1 MTATIAHELEGARQ
15 KLLDLTLRNR
25 LLNYRPS
32 QLRSIRVTGEL
43 PAEIYDALVLRE
55 KALEFRGTGTKKPNP
70 VLSSEAKPLSGANDA
85 VSHRDSFP
93 VSEAPD
99 DTVQRH
105 FETWSARGAG
115 SLETKH
121 TDRFLQ
127 TPYDDESLA
136 KKLFRV
142 YHEGRSAVEE
152 QGYTVAHLALGFL
165 EWFESD
171 DSEQPRRAP
180 LILVPSELERV
191 RAGEFSKVKWTGEDV
206 FANISLQAK
215 LVEYGVALPPFEAPE
230 EKDGID
236 GWLQQVVDAIAKKP
250 RWRVLSELTLDFFSF
265 TKFVMYKD
273 LDPATWPAERKPHD
287 HPLLQTLFAPAGVP
301 EDKGFDANRIDEVL
315 SARDLWHV
323 MDADPSQIAVIEDV
337 KSGRN
342 LVVQGPPGTGKSQ
355 TITNLIAEALAAGKT
370 VLFVSEKMAALDVV
384 KSRLD
389 ACGLGPFCLELHSRK
404 ANKKAVLV
412 ELQRSLGSKSAPSPG
427 EQLLD
432 EHELLKRDLNRY
444 ALEVGT
450 PIGAYRKTPY
460 QLFGMRQAAL
470 AQLGESGGAPLIP
483 NAASITEADVLAG
496 EKALRELAYVMPI
509 VHPAAGHPWRASTR
523 DSMLPH
529 EEEDVRA
536 ALARAGDAVRVL
548 VDAASA
554 LAQAAG
560 VREPRRL
567 ADLDTAIRAAE
578 LIARAAAPTET
589 ALLLS
594 AEWNAPNA
602 RADELV
608 MRVEAFQRERAAL
621 AATFHD
627 AALEG
632 QHGADLTEL
641 LTLST
646 KFLRFFNGRYRAL
659 RRELAGLYRDK
670 APKLPAMFGELT
682 RLIEH
687 QHTRDALRRDTRG
700 PALFGARWRHDRSDC
715 TELRAFA
722 QWLVAF
728 RRELVAETLTA
739 RAVDVAAGR
748 IDSATVLAGVERV
761 RAAAAS
767 AREAVRV
774 ALDAVRIAEHSAFA
788 SAIEEM
794 TFDTIG
800 AIVAQWQQHIP
811 SLFRWSQF
819 NSARNV
825 LRSTIAAPL
834 EPPIAADAI
843 AADRVVPLFRLAVAE
858 SLLRAAFGAR
868 AALGQFDG
876 DLHEKKIARFREL
889 DGNLVALNR
898 ARLSRRL
905 HGARPQISGG
915 ASHTSEVGILLG
927 EMNRRRGHMAIRKLL
942 AKAGGLIQRI
952 KPCFLMSP
960 LSIAQFLD
968 PRSARFDLI
977 VFDEA
982 SQVRPEDAVGALL
995 RGSQLVVMGDTK
1007 QLPPTSFFDHLA
1019 GDDTES
1025 DEEES
1030 AALKD
1035 VESILHQ
1042 CARSYPQKTLNWHY
1056 RSRHESLIAIS
1067 NFHFYENKLRVY
1079 PSAVDW
1085 DDALGLHFVHV
1096 PRGVYDR
1103 GRSSVNRAEAQVV
1116 ATAAI
1121 DHFRRF
1127 PEKSLGVGTF
1137 NIKQQQAILEEMELQ
1152 LRRNPD
1158 MEPFFKSDR
1167 REPFFVKNL
1176 ETIQGD
1182 ERDAILIS
1190 LGYGRDAAGK
1200 LSLNFGPLNREGGE
1214 RRLNVLIS
1222 RARERCVVYSNFTAA
1237 DLPVDGTTSKGL
1249 FALKSFL
1256 DFAESRRLT
1265 MGEHPDDEDGSA
1277 FEDAVAEAL
1286 RAQGHEVRQQVG
1298 CAGFRVDLA
1307 IVDPEQR
1314 GRYLLGIECDG
1325 SKYHGS
1331 PVARDRDRLR
1341 QQILENLGWMIH
1353 RVWSSDWYRNRSETV
1368 ERLLRAVE
1376 DARNAPRPAIAAL
1389 DAGSPA
1395 EYASAFT
1402 ADEYEEEHAVYDYT
1416 PTEGAPDPG
1425 GSPRITITARLM
1437 DGPAE
1442 TLGSFSIPTSDLDEI
1457 PPYEPCRALRI
1468 PTEGELHQVS
1478 IHALATA
1485 VEDVVSAEGP
1495 VHVDEVV
1502 RRIRTLWGLQRAGS
1516 RIREAIDNAIAVGV
1530 YSRVITRE
1538 GEFLRIPNATI
1549 CVRRRNGDPPARID
1563 LISDA
1568 EIGEALRHVLRTQ
1581 FATPRNELIDAAARR
1596 FGIQATSTA
1605 VAARIGS
1612 TLDAELA
1619 RGALRSNGEVIHVA
1633 DSGGT

>member
-1 MTATIAHELEGARQ
+1 MTEPIARELEGARQ

-25 LLNYRPS
+25 LLNYRTS

-55 KALEFRGTGTKKPNP
+55 KTLEFRGTDTKKP
-70 VLSSEAKPLSGANDA
+70 AAA
-85 VSHRDSFP
+85 DS
-93 VSEAPD
+93 VES
-99 DTVQRH
+99 VQRN
-105 FETWSARGAG
+105 FETWSARDAS

-127 TPYDDESLA
+127 TPYDGEALA

-171 DSEQPRRAP
+171 AADQPRRAP
-180 LILVPSELERV
+180 LILVPAELERV

-230 EKDGID
+230 EKGGID
-236 GWLQQVVDAIAKKP
+236 AWLQQVVDAIAKKP

-273 LDPATWPAERKPHD
+273 LDPATWPPERKPHD
-287 HPLLQTLFAPAGVP
+287 HPLLRTLFAPAGEP
-301 EDKGFDANRIDEVL
+301 EDKGFDERRIDEVL

-337 KSGRN
+337 KAGRN

-389 ACGLGPFCLELHSRK
+389 AAGLGPFCLELHSRK

-412 ELQRSLGSKSAPSPG
+412 ELQCSLGSKAAPSPG
-427 EQLLD
+427 EQLFD

-444 ALEVGT
+444 AFELGT
-450 PIGAYRKTPY
+450 PIGAYGKTPY

-470 AQLGESGGAPLIP
+470 AQLGENAVAPLIP
-483 NAASITEADVLAG
+483 DAASVAEADVLAG
-496 EKALRELAYVMPI
+496 EKALRDLAYVMPL
-509 VHPAAGHPWRASTR
+509 VHPAAAHPWRASR
-523 DSMLPH
+523 RSSMLPH

-536 ALARAGDAVRVL
+536 ALKHAGDAVRSVA
-548 VDAASA
+548 DATSA
-554 LAQAAG
+554 LAGCAG

-567 ADLDTAIRAAE
+567 ADLDSAIRAAE
-578 LIARAAAPTET
+578 LMASAVAPTEST
-589 ALLLS
+589 LLLS

-602 RADELV
+602 QAEELLG
-608 MRVEAFQRERAAL
+608 RVESFQHERAEL
-621 AATFHD
+621 ARTFHD

-632 QHGADLTEL
+632 QHGADLSEL

-646 KFLRFFNGRYRAL
+646 KFFRFFNGRYRAL
-659 RRELAGLYRDK
+659 RKELAALYDGE
-670 APKLPAMFGELT
+670 APKLPEMLSQLT
-682 RLIEH
+682 RLVEH
-687 QHTRDALRRDTRG
+687 QHARDALRRNARG
-700 PALFGARWRHDRSDC
+700 TALFGTRWRHDRSDC
-715 TELRAFA
+715 GALRAFA
-722 QWLVAF
+722 EWLVAF
-728 RRELVAETLTA
+728 RRELVAESLTA
-739 RAVDVAAGR
+739 KAVEVAAGH
-748 IDSATVLAGVERV
+748 IDPATVRAEVERV
-761 RAAAAS
+761 RLAAAS
-767 AREAVRV
+767 LREAMQAALESVGVVEHEALGAAIDKRAFDVIAATV
-774 ALDAVRIAEHSAFA
+774 AE
-788 SAIEEM
+788 
-794 TFDTIG
+794 
-800 AIVAQWQQHIP
+800 WQQQLP

-819 NSARNV
+819 NSARNAV
-825 LRSTIAAPL
+825 RATAAAPL
-834 EPPIAADAI
+834 EPLVAGDAI
-843 AADRVVPLFRLAVAE
+843 AADRVVPLFRLAMAE
-858 SLLRAAFGAR
+858 SLLRTAFGAR
-868 AALGQFDG
+868 ASLGQFSG
-876 DLHEKKIARFREL
+876 ELHEKKIARYREL
-889 DGNLVALNR
+889 DGNLVAINR

-927 EMNRRRGHMAIRKLL
+927 EMHRKRGHMAIRKLL
-942 AKAGGLIQRI
+942 ARAGGLIQRI

-1019 GDDTES
+1019 GDDGDS

-1042 CARSYPQKTLNWHY
+1042 CARSYPTQTLNWHY

-1067 NFHFYENKLRVY
+1067 NLHFYENKLRIY

-1096 PRGVYDR
+1096 SRGVYDP
-1103 GRSSVNRAEAQVV
+1103 GRTAVNRTEAQVV
-1116 ATAAI
+1116 AAAAL

-1127 PEKSLGVGTF
+1127 PAKSLGIGTF
-1137 NIKQQQAILEEMELQ
+1137 NIRQQQAILEEMELQ

-1158 MEPFFKSDR
+1158 MEPFFKRDR

-1190 LGYGRDAAGK
+1190 LGYGRDAAGR

-1237 DLPVDGTTSKGL
+1237 DLPVDGTTSKGV

-1256 DFAESRRLT
+1256 EFAETRRLIVD
-1265 MGEHPDDEDGSA
+1265 EESRDDADDPA

-1286 RAQGHEVRQQVG
+1286 RAHGHEVRQRVG

-1307 IVDPEQR
+1307 VVDPEQR

-1325 SKYHGS
+1325 GKYHAS
-1331 PVARDRDRLR
+1331 TVARDRDRLR
-1341 QQILENLGWMIH
+1341 QQVLENLGWTIH
-1353 RVWSSDWYRNRSETV
+1353 RVWSTDWYRNRAETI

-1376 DARNAPRPAIAAL
+1376 EARSAPRKAIGS
-1389 DAGSPA
+1389 DAT
-1395 EYASAFT
+1395 ASAAYTSALT
-1402 ADEYEEEHAVYDYT
+1402 ADEYEEEHTVYDYT
-1416 PTEGAPDPG
+1416 PDEDAPDLG
-1425 GSPRITITARLM
+1425 GGHARITITARLM
-1437 DGPAE
+1437 GGPTE
-1442 TLGSFSIPTSDLDEI
+1442 MLGTFAVATSPLDDIPY
-1457 PPYEPCRALRI
+1457 YEPCGTLRI
-1468 PTEGELHQVS
+1468 PVEGELHQLPPE
-1478 IHALATA
+1478 ALMMA
-1485 VEDVVSAEGP
+1485 VEDVVAVEGP

-1502 RRIRTLWGLQRAGS
+1502 RRIRTLWGLQRAGN
-1516 RIREAIDNAIAVGV
+1516 RIRDAIVRAVDLAARRQLVTRDGDFLAFPNAIV
-1530 YSRVITRE
+1530 R
-1538 GEFLRIPNATI
+1538 
-1549 CVRRRNGDPPARID
+1549 VRRRNGDPPARID
-1563 LISDA
+1563 LIAPS
-1568 EIGEALRHVLRTQ
+1568 EIAEALRHVLRTQ
-1581 FATPRNELIDAAARR
+1581 FATPREELIDAVARR
-1596 FGIQATSTA
+1596 FGIQATSA
-1605 VAARIGS
+1605 AIAARIGGI
-1612 TLDAELA
+1612 LDAELA
-1619 RGALRSNGEVIHVA
+1619 CGALHASGEVIRVA
-1633 DSGGT
+1633 DSAGV